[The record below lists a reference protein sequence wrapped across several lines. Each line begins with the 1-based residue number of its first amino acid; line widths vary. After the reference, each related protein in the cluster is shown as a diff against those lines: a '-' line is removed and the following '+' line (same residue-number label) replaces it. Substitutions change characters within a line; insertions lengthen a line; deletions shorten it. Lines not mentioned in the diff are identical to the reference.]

1 MYGATFQFYDATT
14 GSAKTREPERNPA
27 GSAPPI

>member
-1 MYGATFQFYDATT
+1 MFQFYDATT